1 MTLMSTYLLS
11 AGDWKSAGRMN
22 TETPNHAPDCVKTQN
37 SREKGHGK
45 SFAPSRNCN
54 LRQIRESIFR
64 SFEAIAIF
72 CPRCR
77 KSYTQ

>member
-1 MTLMSTYLLS
+1 MTLMSTNLLS

-45 SFAPSRNCN
+45 SFAPAAGASNKN
-54 LRQIRESIFR
+54 DFVLY
-64 SFEAIAIF
+64 A
-72 CPRCR
+72 
-77 KSYTQ
+77 